1 MPILPGQRPGE
12 VAMIG
17 RSLMDMDKEQAL
29 KQIDA
34 GKREFVG
41 KLITTTAF
49 AAPVVAS
56 FSMTALSNAE
66 AQIANGSL
74 KG

>member
-1 MPILPGQRPGE
+1 MN
-12 VAMIG
+12 A
-17 RSLMDMDKEQAL
+17 DKEQAL

-34 GKREFVG
+34 GKRDFIG

-66 AQIANGSL
+66 ATIANGSL
-74 KG
+74 LG

>member
-1 MPILPGQRPGE
+1 LDLI
-12 VAMIG
+12 IG
-17 RSLMDMDKEQAL
+17 GSMMKADKEQAL

-34 GKREFVG
+34 GKRDFIG

-74 KG
+74 SG

>member
-1 MPILPGQRPGE
+1 MSVDR
-12 VAMIG
+12 
-17 RSLMDMDKEQAL
+17 DQAL
-29 KQIDA
+29 KRIDA
-34 GKREFVG
+34 GKREFIG
-41 KLITTTAF
+41 KLITTTVF

-74 KG
+74 SG